1 MKKIFAFLLSF
12 LLCVG
17 TCACE
22 KEGGETSIA
31 PDVSEVSEISEIS
44 AAGSESES
52 SEDAVS
58 VPVTSEEVYEIPEEM
73 DFEAKVNGN
82 YIIACDQMKDRV
94 VVYDMSKY
102 DGVDLDN
109 CAVWSYTPKSSSR
122 VCVSGVK
129 YRENTVYGDV
139 VLICSSEGY
148 AGVVTYP
155 EGEEVWS
162 VSYCGQN
169 PHSIEILPTGDI
181 VCASSNDKHIRL
193 YRYGETK
200 DYVDYELDSAH
211 GVLWDPDKQLLWALG
226 YSRLVSYKYEDGALI
241 VKKEYPLPGY
251 GGHALSADFSDPD
264 KLMVTTGTAVYSFS
278 KQKRRFTRIM
288 QFSDSIKG
296 YGNDPCGDTFYCFPN
311 KGIGR
316 KWEKKYFA
324 EWCTDTI
331 YFKAAGEDEFTEA
344 KSSTCAFYKV
354 YNFYG
359 KYQPDRK

>member
-1 MKKIFAFLLSF
+1 MKKLSAFLLSF

-17 TCACE
+17 MCACG
-22 KEGGETSIA
+22 KESGETSIA
-31 PDVSEVSEISEIS
+31 SDVSEISEIS
-44 AAGSESES
+44 VAGSEAES

-58 VPVTSEEVYEIPEEM
+58 VSVTSEKEVYEVPEEM

-102 DGVDLDN
+102 DGIDLDN

-122 VCVSGVK
+122 VCISGVK

-193 YRYGETK
+193 YRCGDNK
-200 DYVDYELDSAH
+200 NYVDYELDSAH

-226 YSRLVSYKYEDGALI
+226 YSRLVSYKYEDGALT
-241 VKKEYPLPGY
+241 VKKEYPLPVS

-278 KQKRRFTRIM
+278 KQKRRFTRII

>member
-1 MKKIFAFLLSF
+1 MKKTAAFLLSF

-17 TCACE
+17 MCACGM
-22 KEGGETSIA
+22 KT
-31 PDVSEVSEISEIS
+31 DDTDMVSDASEISEAS
-44 AAGSESES
+44 EASFTESES

-58 VPVTSEEVYEIPEEM
+58 EPVTYEEVYEVPEEM

-82 YIIACDQMKDRV
+82 YVIACDQMKDRV
-94 VVYDMSKY
+94 VVFDMSKY

-109 CAVWSYTPKSSSR
+109 CAVWSYTPKNNNR

-169 PHSIEILPTGDI
+169 PHSIEILPSGDI

-193 YRYGETK
+193 YRYGGTK
-200 DYVDYELDSAH
+200 DDYVDYELDSAH

-226 YSRLVSYKYEDGALI
+226 YSRLVSYKYEDGTLT
-241 VKKEYPLPGY
+241 VKKEYPLPVS
-251 GGHALSADFSDPD
+251 GGHALSADFSDTD
-264 KLMVTTGTAVYSFS
+264 KLIVTTGNAVYSFS
-278 KQKRRFTRIM
+278 KVKRRFTRIM
-288 QFSDSIKG
+288 QSSQSIKG
-296 YGNDPCGDTFYCFPN
+296 YGNDPCGDTFYCYPN

-316 KWEKKYFA
+316 KWETKYYA

-331 YFKAAGEDEFTEA
+331 YYKADGEDEFTEA
-344 KSSTCAFYKV
+344 KSSSCAFYKV